1 MVLLHFLLVPA
12 NYCVNLGMTYLLRH
26 RIFRREYSKLSEGV
40 LNGANIGK
48 VHEDPRNQETLSKC
62 LVTLNGHVSFHEIQ
76 ADYQQINS
84 QLQSLS
90 LDQPRMALFW
100 PAVGSTLWFD
110 VFWSLHFLHR
120 SFASAFLGWT
130 IRFYT
135 FSPDATFA
143 LYNPTAIQFPEN
155 SEAEFSKGNYR
166 TMTFG
171 KARFELE
178 QAQNSKEM

>member
-12 NYCVNLGMTYLLRH
+12 NYCVNLEMTYLLRH
-26 RIFRREYSKLSEGV
+26 RIFRREYSKLSEGA

-90 LDQPRMALFW
+90 LDQPRMALF
-100 PAVGSTLWFD
+100 
-110 VFWSLHFLHR
+110 
-120 SFASAFLGWT
+120 
-130 IRFYT
+130 
-135 FSPDATFA
+135 
-143 LYNPTAIQFPEN
+143 
-155 SEAEFSKGNYR
+155 
-166 TMTFG
+166 
-171 KARFELE
+171 
-178 QAQNSKEM
+178 